1 MILLEISFTS
11 LAEGYNAVKTS
22 TAGITMLTL
31 VICIGVIL
39 LVKKFTTAYK
49 KAHVDNVTGEKKY
62 LSMRQFFD
70 LFWQYIIVFAI
81 IMIAPVFI
89 SMLESG
95 LSEIQTQ
102 FSEKAS
108 EIETQ
113 KFQEFKTKAMDEF
126 QINSLPDLIPLVKYF
141 KLKKQADDMTQYVV
155 LNMLY
160 KYLLYMF
167 SSCHYVYLI
176 LLELVAPIAVVCA
189 LDKSTFSY
197 FQSWVRNMIICYLM
211 IPALIIANLFADSV
225 LTVLNDSVFNIP
237 IGSIGLIIFLL
248 LGVLLKFK
256 VFSFAMSSVFRLI

>member
-1 MILLEISFTS
+1 
-11 LAEGYNAVKTS
+11 
-22 TAGITMLTL
+22 
-31 VICIGVIL
+31 
-39 LVKKFTTAYK
+39 
-49 KAHVDNVTGEKKY
+49 
-62 LSMRQFFD
+62 
-70 LFWQYIIVFAI
+70 
-81 IMIAPVFI
+81 
-89 SMLESG
+89 
-95 LSEIQTQ
+95 
-102 FSEKAS
+102 
-108 EIETQ
+108 
-113 KFQEFKTKAMDEF
+113 MDEF

-176 LLELVAPIAVVCA
+176 LLELIAPVAVVCA